1 MVNLRF
7 ICASYRSLYLK
18 SSLSL
23 LESIW
28 TPLACSCHNYSNLC
42 SIRIIIFIAILQDT
56 YLSKCEYLFIKIRIT
71 YSARIKSYTRV
82 SFSVMQDSIPIEWL
96 HACSILFAQCIRFWA
111 GRIKGWSKTRFVP
124 KMNAL
129 CVSWLANRILDLGY
143 ISSEHSIISKWTC
156 CPDVFAICYRLTIS
170 QIYHCHII

>member
-23 LESIW
+23 LEIDYLKYFYGYLSRF
-28 TPLACSCHNYSNLC
+28 PANLC
-42 SIRIIIFIAILQDT
+42 SIRIFIFIAILQDT

-71 YSARIKSYTRV
+71 YSARIKSYTRF

-96 HACSILFAQCIRFWA
+96 HACSILFAQCIRFWS

-129 CVSWLANRILDLGY
+129 CVSWLANRILDIGY
-143 ISSEHSIISKWTC
+143 IASENSILSNWTC
-156 CPDVFAICYRLTIS
+156 NSQVFLICIA
-170 QIYHCHII
+170 